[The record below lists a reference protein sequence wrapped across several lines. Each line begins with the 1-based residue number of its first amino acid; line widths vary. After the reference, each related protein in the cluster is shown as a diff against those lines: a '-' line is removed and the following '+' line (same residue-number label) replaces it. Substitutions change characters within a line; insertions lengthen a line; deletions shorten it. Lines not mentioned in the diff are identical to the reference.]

1 MISAFIFVAVLLVLG
16 IGLRLSFSIFRWL
29 YIPASVLAGM
39 IGLLITQMDF
49 SGTVNSHATAWVETL
64 KGWPGFLIAVI
75 FAGMLLERKP
85 APWRKSISRVGRQG
99 LMVWVIVLGETAIGL
114 IATLLLIKPFFDV
127 PHSFGSLIE
136 TGFAGGHGTA
146 AAMGQVF
153 NHPTIQLESGLDLGI
168 LMATCGLLYG
178 LISGIFWINIA
189 VRRGWIEPKYSHR
202 KNVESEKHRSTK
214 ELSSA
219 PTGRPI
225 LGYAR
230 IGKETIDPLLLQ
242 VVWLAIAFG
251 IGLGLQSLVTSSI
264 GFIENFGD
272 VGTTAV
278 KGEEQLS
285 QRLTLESIA
294 GSFPLFIYTLFGG
307 WIVRT
312 TLNLLGRESVIDRDT
327 INRLTSTAM
336 DILIVA
342 AITTLNITA
351 VSTFIIPFAILFIFG
366 AAWTGFCLMVLAR
379 RMLPVEHWFE
389 LGLINYGMST
399 GTTATGFVLLRLVDP
414 ELESGAAED
423 YALAAPLSSPF
434 IGGGMITVAM
444 PLLVLERVP
453 LPVTAITVAM
463 LVAVLV
469 GIGQRW
475 NRRTMSSQ
483 NLETTNN
490 PIDNTHQ

>member
-1 MISAFIFVAVLLVLG
+1 MIFPFIFVATLLVLG
-16 IGLRLSFSIFRWL
+16 IGLRLRFAIFRWL

-39 IGLLITQMDF
+39 IGLLIIQVDF
-49 SGTVNSHATAWVETL
+49 SVTLTSHTTAWSETL
-64 KGWPGFLIAVI
+64 KSWPGFLIAVI
-75 FAGMLLERKP
+75 FAGMLLEREP

-127 PHSFGSLIE
+127 PHSFGTLIE

-153 NHPTIQLESGLDLGI
+153 NHPTIQLDNGLDLGI

-178 LISGIFWINIA
+178 LISGIFWINVA
-189 VRRGWIEPKYSHR
+189 VRRGWIKKQRSKSE
-202 KNVESEKHRSTK
+202 NVVNAGCRPEKSPSSTP
-214 ELSSA
+214 A
-219 PTGRPI
+219 TRPM

-230 IGKETIDPLLLQ
+230 IGKETIDPLLFQ
-242 VVWLAIAFG
+242 VLWLAIAFG
-251 IGLGLQSLVTSSI
+251 IGLGLQSLVTSFV
-264 GFIENFGD
+264 GFIEAFGD
-272 VGTTAV
+272 ATNTIV
-278 KGEEQLS
+278 KGGEQLS
-285 QRLTLESIA
+285 ERLTLESIA

-307 WIVRT
+307 WIVRVM
-312 TLNLLGRESVIDRDT
+312 LSLLGYENAIDRDT

-336 DILIVA
+336 DVLIVA

-351 VSTFIIPFAILFIFG
+351 VSTLIVPFTILFLFG

-379 RMLPVEHWFE
+379 KMLPPEHWFE

-453 LPVTAITVAM
+453 LPVTTITVAL
-463 LVAVLV
+463 LVAILIW
-469 GIGQRW
+469 IGQQW
-475 NRRTMSSQ
+475 NRRTIIKS
-483 NLETTNN
+483 ET
-490 PIDNTHQ
+490 

>member
-1 MISAFIFVAVLLVLG
+1 MIPALIFVTILLILG
-16 IGLRLSFSIFRWL
+16 VALRLSCSIFRWL

-39 IGLLITQMDF
+39 IGLLVTQIDLTAQF
-49 SGTVNSHATAWVETL
+49 SSHTTAWAETL
-64 KGWPGFLIAVI
+64 KSWPGFLIAVI

-114 IATLLLIKPFFDV
+114 IATWLFVKPFFDV
-127 PHSFGSLIE
+127 PHSFGTLIE

-153 NHPTIQLESGLDLGI
+153 KHPTIQLDSGLDLGI

-189 VRRGWIEPKYSHR
+189 VRRGWTGKPDTKPENGHDKKCDTK
-202 KNVESEKHRSTK
+202 KNHPS
-214 ELSSA
+214 
-219 PTGRPI
+219 PTTARPI
-225 LGYAR
+225 IGYAR
-230 IGKETIDPLLLQ
+230 IGKDTIDPLLLQ
-242 VVWLAIAFG
+242 VLWLAIAFS
-251 IGLGLQSLVTSSI
+251 IGLGLQSIVTSSI
-264 GFIENFGD
+264 GFIETLGD
-272 VGTTAV
+272 VATTV
-278 KGEEQLS
+278 DTSEEQLS
-285 QRLTLESIA
+285 ERLTLESIA

-307 WIVRT
+307 WIVRA
-312 TLNLLGRESVIDRDT
+312 TLSLLGCETAIDRDT
-327 INRLTSTAM
+327 INRLTSAAM
-336 DILIVA
+336 DVLIVS

-351 VSTFIIPFAILFIFG
+351 VSTLIVPFAVLFLFG
-366 AAWTGFCLMVLAR
+366 ATWTGFCLMILAR
-379 RMLPVEHWFE
+379 RMLPSEHWFE

-453 LPVTAITVAM
+453 LAVTAITMTM
-463 LVAVLV
+463 LVVVLIF
-469 GIGQRW
+469 IGQRW
-475 NRRTMSSQ
+475 NCRSVKQHQ
-483 NLETTNN
+483 NENN
-490 PIDNTHQ
+490 DAK

>member
-1 MISAFIFVAVLLVLG
+1 MVPASIFVAILLLIGV
-16 IGLRLSFSIFRWL
+16 GLRMRFSVFRWL
-29 YIPASVLAGM
+29 YIPASVLAGVM
-39 IGLLITQMDF
+39 GLLICQTNL
-49 SGTVNSHATAWVETL
+49 STSVTSHTTSWTETL
-64 KGWPGFLIAVI
+64 REWPGFLIAVI

-85 APWRKSISRVGRQG
+85 APLRKSISRVGRQG

-114 IATLLLIKPFFDV
+114 IATWLLIKPFFDV
-127 PHSFGSLIE
+127 PHSIGTLIE

-153 NHPTIQLESGLDLGI
+153 KHPSIQLDGGLDLGI

-189 VRRGWIEPKYSHR
+189 VRRGWIGKQNTKQKYIQSENCDPQNKAPSEP
-202 KNVESEKHRSTK
+202 TI
-214 ELSSA
+214 
-219 PTGRPI
+219 RPAI
-225 LGYAR
+225 GYAR
-230 IGKETIDPLLLQ
+230 IGKETIDPLLFQ
-242 VVWLAIAFG
+242 VLWLAIAFG
-251 IGLGLQSLVTSSI
+251 IGLGIQSIVTSSI
-264 GFIENFGD
+264 GHIENLSND
-272 VGTTAV
+272 LTTTV
-278 KGEEQLS
+278 MKGEEQLS
-285 QRLTLESIA
+285 ERLTFKSMA

-307 WIVRT
+307 WIVRST
-312 TLNLLGRESVIDRDT
+312 VNALGYESTIDRET

-336 DILIVA
+336 DILIVS

-351 VSTFIIPFAILFIFG
+351 VTTLIVPFAILFLSG
-366 AAWTGFCLMVLAR
+366 AVWTAFCLMFLAR
-379 RMLPVEHWFE
+379 KILPREHWFE

-453 LPVTAITVAM
+453 LSVTAITM
-463 LVAVLV
+463 TLLVLAL
-469 GIGQRW
+469 IYLGQLW
-475 NRRTMSSQ
+475 NYHASKSHQ
-483 NLETTNN
+483 NECGTS
-490 PIDNTHQ
+490 PKHR

>member
-1 MISAFIFVAVLLVLG
+1 MIFPFIFVATLLVLG
-16 IGLRLSFSIFRWL
+16 IGLRLRFAIFRWL

-39 IGLLITQMDF
+39 IGLLIIQVDF
-49 SGTVNSHATAWVETL
+49 SVTLTSHTTAWSETL
-64 KGWPGFLIAVI
+64 KSWPGFLIAVI
-75 FAGMLLERKP
+75 FAGMLLEREP

-127 PHSFGSLIE
+127 PHSFGTLIE

-153 NHPTIQLESGLDLGI
+153 NHPTIQLDNGLDLGI

-178 LISGIFWINIA
+178 LISGIFWINVA
-189 VRRGWIEPKYSHR
+189 VRRGWIKKQKSKSE
-202 KNVESEKHRSTK
+202 NVVN
-214 ELSSA
+214 A
-219 PTGRPI
+219 GYRPENSPSCTPATRPM

-230 IGKETIDPLLLQ
+230 IGKETIDPLLFQ
-242 VVWLAIAFG
+242 VLWLAIAFG
-251 IGLGLQSLVTSSI
+251 IGLGLQSLVTSFV
-264 GFIENFGD
+264 GFIEAFGD
-272 VGTTAV
+272 ATNTIV
-278 KGEEQLS
+278 KGGEQLS
-285 QRLTLESIA
+285 ERLTLESIA

-307 WIVRT
+307 WIVRVM
-312 TLNLLGRESVIDRDT
+312 LSLLGYENAIDRDT

-336 DILIVA
+336 DVLIVA

-351 VSTFIIPFAILFIFG
+351 VSTLIVPFTILFLFG

-379 RMLPVEHWFE
+379 KMLPPEHWFE

-453 LPVTAITVAM
+453 LPVTTITVAL
-463 LVAVLV
+463 LVAILIW
-469 GIGQRW
+469 IGQQW
-475 NRRTMSSQ
+475 NRRTIIKS
-483 NLETTNN
+483 ET
-490 PIDNTHQ
+490 